1 MCVPPSPARQ
11 PPWGEVVPQA
21 RHYSRSYGMWVSCEH
36 PVGNKIY

>member
-11 PPWGEVVPQA
+11 PPWGEVAPQA
-21 RHYSRSYGMWVSCEH
+21 QHYSRSYGMWVSREH